1 LIKQRRHGRTHL
13 VSTNPRRPR
22 YHACGRHAIGGDSS
36 FRVPADETLTDVIAE
51 YVAAQGRS
59 NQLAARFNLDH
70 IAQHHIVGP
79 VSLRFIYL
87 GMIAETARHA
97 GHADILAEEIQ
108 ARQQ

>member
-1 LIKQRRHGRTHL
+1 VEDCSVR
-13 VSTNPRRPR
+13 VS
-22 YHACGRHAIGGDSS
+22 
-36 FRVPADETLTDVIAE
+36 ADETITDVIAE

-59 NQLAARFNLDH
+59 NHPAVRFNLDH

-97 GHADILAEEIQ
+97 GHADILAEQIQ
-108 ARQQ
+108 ARQH